1 MSVDARLL
9 AYFAVSTL
17 LIVAAVIF
25 VAVMPRF
32 IEAGDPPARF
42 VAMLA
47 GYEAIMLVWLNL
59 YRTRVGDHRLA
70 NDAGFIQQAGGL
82 FKGCMD
88 LLLGFDIGKSVGAA
102 FVH

>member
-59 YRTRVGDHRLA
+59 YAVVLGRAGRTAAAGRLRRAFDRGVGVVLIALGLRLA
-70 NDAGFIQQAGGL
+70 LDER
-82 FKGCMD
+82 
-88 LLLGFDIGKSVGAA
+88 
-102 FVH
+102 